1 MKGIVVG
8 VDDSE
13 SSREALRWAVE
24 EGRLR
29 KTPVVAVHAWQPPLL
44 PPTADLG
51 PMAPQMYDVPG
62 LIAEAEKASKEL
74 VERVVREVAGEDPGV
89 EVRAVEIEGSA
100 ASVLI
105 EAAEGAELVVV
116 GSRGLG
122 GFRGLLLGSVG
133 RHVAEHAP
141 CPVVIH
147 RVRKD

>member
-1 MKGIVVG
+1 VEGIVVG
-8 VDDSE
+8 IDDSE

-29 KTPVVAVHAWQPPLL
+29 GTPVVAIHAWQPPMI
-44 PPTADLG
+44 P
-51 PMAPQMYDVPG
+51 PMADIGPVAPPMYDIAT
-62 LIAEAEKASKEL
+62 LITEAEKAAQAFA
-74 VERVVREVAGEDPGV
+74 ERVVREVAGSDPGV
-89 EVRAVEIEGSA
+89 EVRPVELEGSP

-116 GSRGLG
+116 GSRGVG

-147 RVRKD
+147 RTRKS